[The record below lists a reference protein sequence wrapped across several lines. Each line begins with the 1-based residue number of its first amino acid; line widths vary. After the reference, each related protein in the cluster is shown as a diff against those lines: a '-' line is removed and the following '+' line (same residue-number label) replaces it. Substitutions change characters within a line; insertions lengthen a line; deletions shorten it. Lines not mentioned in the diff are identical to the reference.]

1 MSPGV
6 PAALVSSASGHQPC
20 DGEPVL
26 GFRIVDRVAAHE
38 CRAALGA
45 DVQAAA
51 EDLLQ
56 HVGSEPLERER
67 HEVERGDGP
76 AAHRVDVRE
85 RVGGG
90 DAAEVVRVVDDRR
103 EEVDRLYQGQLVREP
118 VHACVVRG
126 VGADQH
132 VRVFR
137 HPQRPNNRQHV
148 ARAEL
153 ATATGAVRE

>member
-1 MSPGV
+1 M
-6 PAALVSSASGHQPC
+6 
-20 DGEPVL
+20 
-26 GFRIVDRVAAHE
+26 AAHD

-103 EEVDRLYQGQLVREP
+103 EEVDRLDQRQVVGEP
-118 VHACVVRG
+118 VDAGVVGG
-126 VGADQH
+126 VGPDEH
-132 VRVFR
+132 VRVVLGR
-137 HPQRPNNRQHV
+137 ERVHDRQQV
-148 ARAEL
+148 GRAEL
-153 ATATGAVRE
+153 AAAAGAVGQRGERDGGHRAAESRECVAS